1 MTGVQTCALP
11 ICRPEESR
19 ASEGGANV
27 SVVVNNNAPNTE
39 ATATETTGP
48 NGERQIVV
56 AVEAVVGDMVRRGKL
71 DGLLARGGMRPV
83 GART

>member
-1 MTGVQTCALP
+1 
-11 ICRPEESR
+11 
-19 ASEGGANV
+19 
-27 SVVVNNNAPNTE
+27 VNNNAPNTE

-71 DGLLARGGMRPV
+71 DGLLARGGVRPV